1 MFETETISKIITI
14 LAYIGLFISSIT
26 GFMSLSSSYNGSVMM
41 TSIVILLSSLL
52 LTVIIEF
59 YNLFNLTQKQIYYA
73 RSVILLHYSLLAMG
87 ISDIGVGFGICGILI
102 SLGNLFGGVFESD
115 DDINHYVRAVDNEH
129 EHK

>member
-14 LAYIGLFISSIT
+14 LAYIGLFISSIS
-26 GFMSLSSSYNGSVMM
+26 GFMSLSGSYNGSVMM

-52 LTVIIEF
+52 FTVVIEL
-59 YNLFNLTQKQIYYA
+59 YNLFNLTQKQIYYT

-87 ISDIGVGFGICGILI
+87 ISDIGIGFGICGILI

-115 DDINHYVRAVDNEH
+115 DDINQYVRADNNEN
-129 EHK
+129 K

>member
-73 RSVILLHYSLLAMG
+73 
-87 ISDIGVGFGICGILI
+87 
-102 SLGNLFGGVFESD
+102 
-115 DDINHYVRAVDNEH
+115 
-129 EHK
+129 